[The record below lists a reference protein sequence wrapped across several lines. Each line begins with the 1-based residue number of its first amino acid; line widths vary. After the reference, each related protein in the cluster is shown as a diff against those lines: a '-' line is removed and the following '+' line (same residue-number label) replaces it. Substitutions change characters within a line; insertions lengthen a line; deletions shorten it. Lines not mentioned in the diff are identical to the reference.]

1 MSNDYFSEEYIS
13 SGSEKDR
20 WKREFN
26 CALAKYVV
34 ENGRALSLFSN
45 SRLGREYETS
55 SDYTAS
61 EVVSAYDLEV
71 YDCNADS
78 YEDRYSEDD
87 CGFSV
92 RAVYENGNERKVRM
106 EGSISEF
113 LEEIFSA

>member
-1 MSNDYFSEEYIS
+1 MKKLPPFFFVKTVPRVDKSCFS
-13 SGSEKDR
+13 
-20 WKREFN
+20 
-26 CALAKYVV
+26 A
-34 ENGRALSLFSN
+34 SLFSN
-45 SRLGREYETS
+45 SRLGREYEAS